1 MKRQR
6 ILAVFLAA
14 TMACT
19 PALAFAQPQD
29 TALADPIVRT
39 ADDQASDADVELQAT
54 YTTLNIPGTELY
66 SEAFDVVD
74 IVNQE
79 RAKLGRAPLTMDRDL
94 MEAAMQRAAEC
105 VVSFSHTRPNGTTC
119 FTISSKAM
127 GENIAAGNVTAAA
140 TMEQWMNSD
149 GHRENLLRSNWSSIG
164 VGAFRA
170 QNGST
175 YWVQLFG
182 PGSAAAASE
191 PADTDAVHAVDVYT
205 GHIDPGLTVSI
216 PGAGSSATSAIL
228 PRGFRSQIV
237 LRGVNADASWAAG
250 YTIASDSFAWTSS
263 DTDVVSVDADGN
275 LSALAPGQATIT
287 GVSGGLQI
295 DIYITVDD
303 ESPFS
308 DVDENQWYA
317 QAVDFVASNGLLTGY
332 SNSDR
337 FGIGDVTTR
346 AQLVTVLHRIA
357 EPDQADATENNQT
370 GMPDVENGAWYTA
383 AANWAVD
390 AGVISGIEQADGSV
404 SFGPNLSITRE
415 QLAIIIARYVGA
427 DLAAVDT
434 SKFEALPDHGSTS
447 SWATN
452 EMAWA
457 VDTGLINGSQNSDGT
472 RSLSPQ
478 GAVTREQAAMIL
490 MNAYSSEI
498 LP

>member
-6 ILAVFLAA
+6 ILALFLAA
-14 TMACT
+14 AVAAT
-19 PALAFAQPQD
+19 PALAYAQPQG
-29 TALADPIVRT
+29 TALADPILRT
-39 ADDQASDADVELQAT
+39 ADDQTSAADVELQAT

-79 RAKLGRAPLTMDRDL
+79 RAKLGRSPLTMDRDL

-119 FTISSKAM
+119 FTISSKAT
-127 GENIAAGNVTAAA
+127 GENIAAGSATAAG
-140 TMEQWMNSD
+140 TMNQWMNSE
-149 GHRENLLRSNWSSIG
+149 GHRENLLDSSWASIG

-170 QNGST
+170 QDGYT
-175 YWVQLFG
+175 YWVQLFS
-182 PGSAAAASE
+182 PLSASTASE
-191 PADTDAVHAVDVYT
+191 PADTDAVHAVEVYT
-205 GHIDPGLTVSI
+205 GNIDPGITVDI

-228 PRGFRSQIV
+228 PRGFRGQIV

-250 YTIASDSFAWTSS
+250 YSIASDSFAWTSS

-275 LSALAPGQATIT
+275 LSAHAPGQATIT
-287 GVSGGLQI
+287 GISGGLQI
-295 DIYITVDD
+295 DISITVNN

-317 QAVDFVASNGLLTGY
+317 QAVDFAVSHGLLTGY

-337 FGIGDVTTR
+337 FGIGDVMTR

-357 EPDQADATENNQT
+357 EPDQANAIEDNQT

-383 AANWAVD
+383 AANWAVET
-390 AGVISGIEQADGSV
+390 GVISGIEQADGSV
-404 SFGPNLSITRE
+404 SFGPNVAITRE
-415 QLAIIIARYVGA
+415 QFATIIARYVGA
-427 DLAAVDT
+427 DLNAVDT
-434 SKFEALPDHGSTS
+434 TKFEALPDHGATS
-447 SWATN
+447 NWATT

-457 VDTGLINGSQNSDGT
+457 VDEGLINGSQNGDGT
-472 RSLSPQ
+472 LSLNPQ
-478 GAVTREQAAMIL
+478 GAVTREQAATIF
-490 MNAYSSEI
+490 MNAYNTEI